1 MHKIISFLF
10 TLLLLSFVL
19 GPLGR
24 LPLSFS
30 QGGIY
35 LTDIVVALICLFWI
49 FHVPTLLPLLGKDAI
64 VKYFALFS
72 AIAFFSLF
80 FSPLSL
86 SFFEL
91 MVSAAYL
98 ARFLAYFGIYVTM
111 KYLTKENPEERE
123 RHIRYLGYAGILLA
137 VIGWLQYILYPDL
150 RNLYYLGWDPHYK
163 RIFSTFLD
171 PNFLGLILT
180 LTILMFLSDT
190 KLLPLKRTLILIFL
204 GVTLAFTYSRS
215 SFLALLS
222 ALLFFSLSKKNMHI
236 IGIGALLLLLS
247 IILLPRP
254 GGEGVKLERVFSI
267 TERIESWKL
276 GIMIF
281 ARHPVLGV
289 GFNTLRFAKKE
300 YGFASEDWM
309 TNHAGAGIE
318 NSFIFLGATTGIVGL
333 FSYLSLFTHLFRY
346 GKLLTRISLIAIGI
360 HALFLNSLFFP
371 WIMLW
376 MWMIAVR

>member
-1 MHKIISFLF
+1 MYTTISFLF
-10 TLLLLSFVL
+10 HLLLISFVI
-19 GPLGR
+19 GPLGK
-24 LPLSFS
+24 LPFDFA
-30 QGGIY
+30 QGGVY
-35 LTDIVVALICLFWI
+35 VTDVVVTLICLFWI
-49 FHVPTLLPLLGKDAI
+49 FHVPALLTLLRKDAI

-72 AIAFFSLF
+72 AVAFFSLL

-86 SFFEL
+86 SFFERL
-91 MVSAAYL
+91 VSAAYL
-98 ARFLAYFGIYVTM
+98 VRFLAYFGIYVTM

-137 VIGWLQYILYPDL
+137 LVGWLQYILYPDL

-180 LTILMFLSDT
+180 LTILIFLSDT

-267 TERIESWKL
+267 TERLESWKQ
-276 GIMIF
+276 GIIIF

-289 GFNTLRFAKKE
+289 GFNTLRFAKRE
-300 YGFASEDWM
+300 YGGLSEDWAS
-309 TNHAGAGIE
+309 NHAGAGIE

-333 FSYLSLFTHLFRY
+333 FSYLFLFTHLFRY

-360 HALFLNSLFFP
+360 HALFLNSPFFP